1 MSKRVRGP
9 SRATH
14 RPGTRPPSER
24 STTQRRSSATQT
36 ESQLEIAEI
45 AAEDIVEHRPAAAS
59 NELERAAVSAGQR
72 THHKVKAGS
81 LLATRAATE
90 YVYVAQDI
98 RRIVVVAGAL
108 IGFLFLLWLLVVYLK
123 VIALPFY

>member
-1 MSKRVRGP
+1 
-9 SRATH
+9 
-14 RPGTRPPSER
+14 
-24 STTQRRSSATQT
+24 
-36 ESQLEIAEI
+36 LAEVI
-45 AAEDIVEHRPAAAS
+45 AEDIVESQPVQAA
-59 NELERAAVSAGQR
+59 NELERSAVTTSQR

-81 LLATRAATE
+81 LLAARAATE

-108 IGFLFLLWLLVVYLK
+108 IGFLFVLWLLVVYLK